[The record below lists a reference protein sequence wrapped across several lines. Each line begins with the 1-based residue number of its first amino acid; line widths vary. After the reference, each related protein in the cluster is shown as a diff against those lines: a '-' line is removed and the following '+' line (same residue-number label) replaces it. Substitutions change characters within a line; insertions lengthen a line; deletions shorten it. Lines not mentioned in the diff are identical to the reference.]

1 MHVHITFRMY
11 LIYSHFIVSC
21 VRVTHFPS
29 AFHCNICSLSNK
41 TSVNTTSWVTKRT
54 SYGGRLQGIF
64 SMIFNVCSV
73 SNLTLHSTAI
83 LNVRELVAFT
93 PHFYAL
99 TFTIQSHTQYSI
111 FYDYGNTPLYLG
123 NVLSQIGGLSLHVPS
138 LWQVLVWIPLRSN
151 PTSQV

>member
-1 MHVHITFRMY
+1 MYVHIIFSECSY
-11 LIYSHFIVSC
+11 SIISHFIVSC
-21 VRVTHFPS
+21 ARVTHFPS

-41 TSVNTTSWVTKRT
+41 TSVSTTSWVTKRT

-93 PHFYAL
+93 PQCFYTTPL
-99 TFTIQSHTQYSI
+99 HLSLYNIITHSI
-111 FYDYGNTPLYLG
+111 FYDYGNTHLYLG
-123 NVLSQIGGLSLHVPS
+123 NIRSQVGGLS
-138 LWQVLVWIPLRSN
+138 
-151 PTSQV
+151 